1 MLDDF
6 RHNDYV
12 AGFRLRPRCLIICVC
27 KVIFDVN
34 ITVSA
39 FELMIFKSKAVNTEG
54 GKRIAQVLRQEV
66 WADIEKTPAWA
77 PDVI

>member
-1 MLDDF
+1 MLNDL

-12 AGFRLRPRCLIICVC
+12 VGSSLRPRCLIICVC

-39 FELMIFKSKAVNTEG
+39 FELMIFKSKAVNTDG
-54 GKRIAQVLRQEV
+54 GKHIAQVLRQQA
-66 WADIEKTPAWA
+66 WADIEKTMAWA